1 MRALSGPSR
10 IREKSSTSSSTR
22 LLSLGPRPSRRD
34 PVRECGG
41 CVIGRRIDRPRTE
54 GGDAMTEATSPL
66 THVHR
71 LVLSEQVHSR
81 VHGTGPMG
89 RFNAAVAVRITKIV
103 GTMYCAY
110 VFTLV
115 ALVALPAAIQQ
126 GSVTVLVNWLSS
138 NFLQLVLLP
147 IIIVGQ
153 NVISA
158 AQDAPAEA
166 DHETLMVLHKMSVQ
180 QIQILNGQNEI
191 LDLLRKKAG

>member
-1 MRALSGPSR
+1 MA
-10 IREKSSTSSSTR
+10 
-22 LLSLGPRPSRRD
+22 
-34 PVRECGG
+34 
-41 CVIGRRIDRPRTE
+41 
-54 GGDAMTEATSPL
+54 EANTAL
-66 THVHR
+66 THVPR
-71 LVLSEQVHSR
+71 LVLTEHVHAR
-81 VHGTGPMG
+81 VHGAGPMG
-89 RFNAAVAVRITKIV
+89 RLNAAVAVRITKIV

-126 GSVTVLVNWLSS
+126 GSVTVLINWLSS

-158 AQDAPAEA
+158 AQDARAEA
-166 DHETLMVLHKMSVQ
+166 DHETLTALHQMSVQ

-191 LDLLRKKAG
+191 LDLLRKKAV

>member
-1 MRALSGPSR
+1 
-10 IREKSSTSSSTR
+10 
-22 LLSLGPRPSRRD
+22 
-34 PVRECGG
+34 
-41 CVIGRRIDRPRTE
+41 
-54 GGDAMTEATSPL
+54 MTNVTSPL
-66 THVHR
+66 THVPR
-71 LVLSEQVHSR
+71 LVLTEQVHAL
-81 VHGTGPMG
+81 VHGTSRMG

-110 VFTLV
+110 AFTLV

-158 AQDAPAEA
+158 AQDARAEA
-166 DHETLMVLHKMSVQ
+166 DHETLTALHQMSKQ
-180 QIQILNGQNEI
+180 QLKILEGQNEI
-191 LDLLRKKAG
+191 LDLLRQKAG